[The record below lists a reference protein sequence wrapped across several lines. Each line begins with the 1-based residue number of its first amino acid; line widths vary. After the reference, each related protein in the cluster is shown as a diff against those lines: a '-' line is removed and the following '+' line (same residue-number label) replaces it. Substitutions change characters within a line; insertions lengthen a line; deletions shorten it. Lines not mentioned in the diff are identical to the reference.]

1 MLTIFSS
8 AIIPI
13 INLLGSAGLQT
24 RIVSFVLGATVAIVT
39 GLTHLEKYQ
48 ENWIMYRITSEVL
61 KKEKFY
67 YENEVGEYSN
77 LDEPQRKK
85 LRINHGE

>member
-1 MLTIFSS
+1 
-8 AIIPI
+8 
-13 INLLGSAGLQT
+13 
-24 RIVSFVLGATVAIVT
+24 
-39 GLTHLEKYQ
+39 
-48 ENWIMYRITSEVL
+48 MYRITSEVL